1 MCVCVFQLQIGQVAP
16 AQKNMLILQATIDL
30 EPDTYIIEYQGKV
43 MLKQELED
51 DVNFFK
57 KYGDVLLSYFSRA
70 PIQSQCEQIHCGTH
84 CTPF

>member
-1 MCVCVFQLQIGQVAP
+1 
-16 AQKNMLILQATIDL
+16 MLILQATIDL

-57 KYGDVLLSYFSRA
+57 KYGDVLLYFSRA

-84 CTPF
+84 CTHF